1 MHHFFV
7 DRSQVRDGK
16 ISIEGSDFNH
26 MKNVLRI
33 RQGEKLKIS
42 DGGNA
47 AYICELCEYREH
59 MAVCTILS
67 VEESYAELP
76 SEIYLFQGLP
86 KADKMELIIQKAVEL
101 GVTSVIPVMTSRSVV
116 KFDKKKEEDKRRRWN
131 SIAESAA
138 KQSGRLVLP
147 QVEPILSFQ
156 QAMSHMEVLT
166 HRLIPYEL
174 CEGMEESR
182 RRIGQIQPGD
192 SIGIII
198 GPEGGFEK
206 EEISCALEHGVEPI
220 TLGGRI
226 LRTET
231 AGMSLLSVLMFMLD
245 QRQSCEDKERGGE
258 KTDGSIS

>member
-7 DRSQVRDGK
+7 DRSQVREGK
-16 ISIEGSDFNH
+16 IIIENSDFNH

-33 RQGEKLKIS
+33 RQGEKLRVS
-42 DGGNA
+42 DGGNT
-47 AYICELCEYREH
+47 AYTCELEEYKDH
-59 MAVCTILS
+59 IAVCTILGK
-67 VEESYAELP
+67 EEAYSELP
-76 SEIYLFQGLP
+76 SKIYLFQGLP

-101 GVTSVIPVMTSRSVV
+101 GVTAVIPVMTSRSVV
-116 KFDKKKEEDKRRRWN
+116 KLDKKKEEGKCKRWN

-147 QVEPILSFQ
+147 RVEQVMSFQ
-156 QAMSHMEVLT
+156 EAVVRMEALT

-174 CEGMEESR
+174 CEGMEETR
-182 RRIGQIQPGD
+182 RRIGVIRPGE
-192 SIGIII
+192 SIGIMI

-206 EEISCALEHGVEPI
+206 EEITCALEHGIEPI

-231 AGMSLLSVLMFMLD
+231 AGMSLLSVLMFLLD
-245 QRQSCEDKERGGE
+245 QKQNNSENGCERENI
-258 KTDGSIS
+258 DGSIS

>member
-7 DRSQVRDGK
+7 DRSQVKDGT
-16 ISIEGSDFNH
+16 IYIEGSDFNH

-47 AYICELCEYREH
+47 AYTCALGEYKEH
-59 MAVCTILS
+59 MAVCTILGK
-67 VEESYAELP
+67 EESYVELP

-101 GVTSVIPVMTSRSVV
+101 GVTAVIPVMTSRSVV
-116 KFDKKKEEDKRRRWN
+116 KLDKKKEESRLKRWN

-147 QVEPILSFQ
+147 KVEQVLSFQ
-156 QAMSHMEVLT
+156 EAAVRMEALT

-174 CEGMEESR
+174 CEGMEETR
-182 RRIGQIQPGD
+182 RRISKIQPGD
-192 SIGIII
+192 SIGMMI

-206 EEISCALEHGVEPI
+206 EEIACALEHGMEPI

-231 AGMSLLSVLMFMLD
+231 AGMSLLSVLMFLLD
-245 QRQSCEDKERGGE
+245 QRQSGEE